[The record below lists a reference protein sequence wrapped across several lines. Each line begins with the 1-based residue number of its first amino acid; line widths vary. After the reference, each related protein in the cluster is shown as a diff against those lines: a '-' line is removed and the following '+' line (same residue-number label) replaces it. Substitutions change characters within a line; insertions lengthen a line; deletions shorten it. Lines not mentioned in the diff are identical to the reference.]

1 MALNLNK
8 DNDENSNP
16 TPEKKGLNLN
26 KDNDEKSNTTPEKK
40 GLNLNKD
47 NDENSNPTPEKK
59 GLNLDKTS
67 DSNKVSLNLT
77 KASDAPAGSPSSSDN
92 KSAVKKKSPML
103 YILVPVALLVI
114 GLFWYMN
121 STTPSTVVDPTTVEE
136 PVEAPVEAPVQAP
149 VEAPVQAPVEAPVEE
164 QATPAVE
171 EQAAVTAPVGT
182 IEEKA
187 NQVISGDFGNG
198 ANRKRAL
205 GKDYA
210 KIQAKINEMYRAK
223 N

>member
-26 KDNDEKSNTTPEKK
+26 KDNDEKSNPTPEKK

-47 NDENSNPTPEKK
+47 NDEKSNPTPEKK

-92 KSAVKKKSPML
+92 KTAVKKKSPML
-103 YILVPVALLVI
+103 YILVPVALLGI
-114 GLFWYMN
+114 GVYWYMN
-121 STTPSTVVDPTTVEE
+121 STTPPPVEEPTTVEE
-136 PVEAPVEAPVQAP
+136 QTIVQEPVEDPVEEQATP
-149 VEAPVQAPVEAPVEE
+149 AVEE

-210 KIQAKINEMYRAK
+210 KIQAKINEIYRAK

>member
-26 KDNDEKSNTTPEKK
+26 KDNDEK
-40 GLNLNKD
+40 
-47 NDENSNPTPEKK
+47 SNPTPEKK

-92 KSAVKKKSPML
+92 KTAVKKKSPML
-103 YILVPVALLVI
+103 YILVPVALLGI
-114 GLFWYMN
+114 GVYWYMN
-121 STTPSTVVDPTTVEE
+121 STTPPPVEEPTTVEE
-136 PVEAPVEAPVQAP
+136 QTIVQ
-149 VEAPVQAPVEAPVEE
+149 EPVEAPVEE
-164 QATPAVE
+164 QATPAVEEQATPSVE

-210 KIQAKINEMYRAK
+210 KIQAKINEIYRAK

>member
-1 MALNLNK
+1 MALNLNKGDENNAKPDSEKKGLNLNK

-26 KDNDEKSNTTPEKK
+26 KDNDEKSK
-40 GLNLNKD
+40 
-47 NDENSNPTPEKK
+47 PTPEKK
-59 GLNLDKTS
+59 GLNLDKTT

-92 KSAVKKKSPML
+92 KTAVKKKSPML
-103 YILVPVALLVI
+103 YILVPVALLGI
-114 GLFWYMN
+114 GVYWYMN
-121 STTPSTVVDPTTVEE
+121 STTPPPVEEPTTVEEQTIVQE
-136 PVEAPVEAPVQAP
+136 PVEAPVED
-149 VEAPVQAPVEAPVEE
+149 EATPPVEE

-187 NQVISGDFGNG
+187 NQVMSGDFGNG

-210 KIQAKINEMYRAK
+210 KIQAKINEIYRAK

>member
-26 KDNDEKSNTTPEKK
+26 KDNDEK
-40 GLNLNKD
+40 
-47 NDENSNPTPEKK
+47 SNPTPEKK

-92 KSAVKKKSPML
+92 KTAVKKKSPML
-103 YILVPVALLVI
+103 YILVPVALLGI
-114 GLFWYMN
+114 GVYWYMN
-121 STTPSTVVDPTTVEE
+121 STTPPPVEEPTTVEE
-136 PVEAPVEAPVQAP
+136 QTIVQ
-149 VEAPVQAPVEAPVEE
+149 EPVEAPVEE

-187 NQVISGDFGNG
+187 NQVMSGDFGNG

-210 KIQAKINEMYRAK
+210 KIQAKINEIYRAK

>member
-16 TPEKKGLNLN
+16 
-26 KDNDEKSNTTPEKK
+26 TPEKK

-149 VEAPVQAPVEAPVEE
+149 VEAPVEE

>member
-8 DNDENSNP
+8 GDENNAKPDS
-16 TPEKKGLNLN
+16 
-26 KDNDEKSNTTPEKK
+26 
-40 GLNLNKD
+40 
-47 NDENSNPTPEKK
+47 EKK
-59 GLNLDKTS
+59 GLNLDKTT
-67 DSNKVSLNLT
+67 DSKKVSLNLT
-77 KASDAPAGSPSSSDN
+77 KANDAPAGSPSSSDN

-114 GLFWYMN
+114 GLYWYMN

-136 PVEAPVEAPVQAP
+136 PVEAPVQ
-149 VEAPVQAPVEAPVEE
+149 APVQAPVEAPVEE

-171 EQAAVTAPVGT
+171 EQAAMTAPVGT

-205 GKDYA
+205 GKD
-210 KIQAKINEMYRAK
+210 
-223 N
+223 

>member
-26 KDNDEKSNTTPEKK
+26 KDNDEK
-40 GLNLNKD
+40 
-47 NDENSNPTPEKK
+47 SNPTPEKK

-92 KSAVKKKSPML
+92 KTAVKKKSPML
-103 YILVPVALLVI
+103 YILVPVALLGI
-114 GLFWYMN
+114 GVYWYMN
-121 STTPSTVVDPTTVEE
+121 STTPPPVEEPTTVEE
-136 PVEAPVEAPVQAP
+136 QTIVQEPVEDPVEEQATP
-149 VEAPVQAPVEAPVEE
+149 AVEE

-210 KIQAKINEMYRAK
+210 KIQAKINEIYRAK

>member
-26 KDNDEKSNTTPEKK
+26 KDNDEK
-40 GLNLNKD
+40 
-47 NDENSNPTPEKK
+47 SNPTPEKK

-92 KSAVKKKSPML
+92 KTAVKKKSPML
-103 YILVPVALLVI
+103 YILVPVALLGI
-114 GLFWYMN
+114 GVYWYMN
-121 STTPSTVVDPTTVEE
+121 STTPPPVEEPTTVEE
-136 PVEAPVEAPVQAP
+136 QTIVQEPVEDPVEEQATP
-149 VEAPVQAPVEAPVEE
+149 AVEEQATPAVEEQATPAVEE

-210 KIQAKINEMYRAK
+210 KIQAKINEIYRAK

>member
-1 MALNLNK
+1 LNYTLKKTKTMALNLNK
-8 DNDENSNP
+8 GDDENSNP

-26 KDNDEKSNTTPEKK
+26 KDNDEK
-40 GLNLNKD
+40 
-47 NDENSNPTPEKK
+47 SNPTPEKK

-92 KSAVKKKSPML
+92 KTAVKKKSPML
-103 YILVPVALLVI
+103 YILVSVALLGI
-114 GLFWYMN
+114 GVYWFIN
-121 STTPSTVVDPTTVEE
+121 STTPPPLPPRPAPTVDK
-136 PVEAPVEAPVQAP
+136 
-149 VEAPVQAPVEAPVEE
+149 
-164 QATPAVE
+164 PAVDNDE
-171 EQAAVTAPVGT
+171 TPLDETPPDETPVDETPVDEPPTVTAPVGT

-187 NQVISGDFGNG
+187 KQVISGDFGNG

-210 KIQAKINEMYRAK
+210 EIQAKINEIYRAK
-223 N
+223 Y

>member
-8 DNDENSNP
+8 DNDENSNPTSEKKGLNLNKDNDKKSNP

-26 KDNDEKSNTTPEKK
+26 KDNDEK
-40 GLNLNKD
+40 
-47 NDENSNPTPEKK
+47 SNPTPEKK

-92 KSAVKKKSPML
+92 KTAVKKKSPML
-103 YILVPVALLVI
+103 YILVPVALLGI
-114 GLFWYMN
+114 GVYWYMN
-121 STTPSTVVDPTTVEE
+121 STTPPPVEEPTTVEE
-136 PVEAPVEAPVQAP
+136 QTIVQEPVED
-149 VEAPVQAPVEAPVEE
+149 PVEE

-210 KIQAKINEMYRAK
+210 KIQAKINEIYRSK